1 MSKKNNKMQK
11 PKIFEAR
18 IATLGDTTVGKTSL
32 TVKYVDE
39 TFDLNTLHTIGV
51 DSKIKYIT
59 LENGENIKVIL
70 IDTAGQ
76 EIYRS
81 LAANYLKKADGILLV
96 YDITE
101 QQTFE
106 GVKRWAE
113 SIKEQTE
120 DDKPIILIG
129 NKTDLNDKRA
139 VNKEDGEKFAKT
151 LGDGVKFY
159 ETSCKTGENV
169 EDAINDL
176 VYQIYVNNS
185 GINTN
190 RENNIKLDAKK
201 QGKSKNK
208 CC

>member
-1 MSKKNNKMQK
+1 MSKKDNKMKK

-96 YDITE
+96 YNITDKD
-101 QQTFE
+101 TFE
-106 GVKRWAE
+106 GVKVWIK
-113 SIKEQTE
+113 SIKEE
-120 DDKPIILIG
+120 SGDSRPIILLG
-129 NKTDLNDKRA
+129 NKSDLNDKRMIK
-139 VNKEDGEKFAKT
+139 KEVGEDFAENE
-151 LGDGVKFY
+151 GIKFY

-169 EDAINDL
+169 EKAINDL
-176 VYQIYVNNS
+176 VKQIYEKSHSNPNGKDNNNFQIT
-185 GINTN
+185 GDNNKENRRTN
-190 RENNIKLDAKK
+190 
-201 QGKSKNK
+201 